1 MTTYTTRNEAI
12 DREIIQPLGEYAD
25 QFDIDAIADQ
35 VLVSIGEGINYR
47 FTTSDDVDFWD
58 VVAQHEI

>member
-12 DREIIQPLGEYAD
+12 DREIIQPLGEYAG

-35 VLVSIGEGINYR
+35 VLVSVGEGIDYR
-47 FTTSDDVDFWD
+47 FTTNDDIDFWD

>member
-12 DREIIQPLGEYAD
+12 DREIIQPLGEYAG

-35 VLVSIGEGINYR
+35 VLVSVGEGIDYR
-47 FTTSDDVDFWD
+47 FTTNDDVDFWD
-58 VVAQHEI
+58 VVAQNEI

>member
-12 DREIIQPLGEYAD
+12 DREIIQPLGEYAG

-35 VLVSIGEGINYR
+35 VLVSIGEGIDYR
-47 FTTSDDVDFWD
+47 FTTNEDVDFWD
-58 VVAQHEI
+58 VVAQNEI

>member
-12 DREIIQPLGEYAD
+12 DREIIQPLGEYAG

-35 VLVSIGEGINYR
+35 VLVSVGEGIDYR
-47 FTTSDDVDFWD
+47 FTTNDDIDFWD
-58 VVAQHEI
+58 VVAQNEV

>member
-35 VLVSIGEGINYR
+35 VLVSVGEGIDYR

-58 VVAQHEI
+58 VVAQNEI

>member
-12 DREIIQPLGEYAD
+12 DREIIQPLGEYAG

-35 VLVSIGEGINYR
+35 VLVSVGEGIDYR
-47 FTTSDDVDFWD
+47 FTTNGDVDFWD

>member
-12 DREIIQPLGEYAD
+12 DHEIIQPLGEYAD

-35 VLVSIGEGINYR
+35 VLVSVGEGIDYK
-47 FTTSDDVDFWD
+47 FTTNDDVDFWD

>member
-12 DREIIQPLGEYAD
+12 DREIIQPLGEYAG

-35 VLVSIGEGINYR
+35 VLVSVGEGIDYR
-47 FTTSDDVDFWD
+47 FTTNDDVDFWD

>member
-12 DREIIQPLGEYAD
+12 DREIIQPLGEYAG

-35 VLVSIGEGINYR
+35 VLVSVGEGIDYK
-47 FTTSDDVDFWD
+47 FTTNDDIDFWD
-58 VVAQHEI
+58 VVAQNEI

>member
-35 VLVSIGEGINYR
+35 VLVSVGEGIDYR
-47 FTTSDDVDFWD
+47 FTANEDVDFWD

>member
-35 VLVSIGEGINYR
+35 VLVSVGEGIDYK
-47 FTTSDDVDFWD
+47 FTTNDDVDFWD

>member
-12 DREIIQPLGEYAD
+12 DREIIQPLGEYAG

-35 VLVSIGEGINYR
+35 VLVSVGEGIDYR

-58 VVAQHEI
+58 VVAQNEI